1 VIIKTI
7 FYFNTNEMLRAILV
21 DDEESNISSLR
32 EKINRHCP
40 QVEIVTTC
48 DSAEKA
54 IANINSLKPDI
65 VFLDIE
71 MPVMNGFLMLQQL
84 EFKDF
89 ELIFTTAYD
98 HYAIKAIRFSALDYL
113 VKPIEI
119 AELKIAVARA
129 EEKRAGITSANQLE
143 LLLEN
148 LLIKKSNFQKIAVPT
163 TDGLQF
169 IKINDIIYLEANANY
184 THLYLKDAKKYIVC
198 HTLKIF
204 EDMLP
209 ADIFVR
215 VHNSYIINKNFAEK
229 YIRGEG
235 GQVVLSN
242 GSIIDISKR
251 KKAEFLK
258 AFGY

>member
-1 VIIKTI
+1 
-7 FYFNTNEMLRAILV
+7 MLRAILV
-21 DDEESNISSLR
+21 DDEESNISSLK
-32 EKINRHCP
+32 EKIGRHCS
-40 QVEIVTTC
+40 QVEIIGTC
-48 DSAEKA
+48 NSAEKA
-54 IANINSLKPDI
+54 IEAIDSLKPGI

-84 EFKDF
+84 QFRDF
-89 ELIFTTAYD
+89 ELVFTTAYD

-119 AELKIAVARA
+119 GDLKIAVARA
-129 EEKRAGITSANQLE
+129 EEKRAHLTSANQLE

-148 LLIKKSNFQKIAVPT
+148 LLLKRDNFQKIAIPT

-169 IKINDIIYLEANANY
+169 IKVNTIIYLEANANY
-184 THLYLKDAKKYIVC
+184 THIFLEDAKKYIVC
-198 HTLKIF
+198 HTLKEF

-209 ADIFVR
+209 VDTFVR

-242 GSIIDISKR
+242 GSVIDISKR
-251 KKAEFLK
+251 KKTDFLK
-258 AFGY
+258 AFGH

>member
-1 VIIKTI
+1 
-7 FYFNTNEMLRAILV
+7 MLRAILV
-21 DDEESNISSLR
+21 DDEESNISSLK

-40 QVEIVTTC
+40 QVEIIATC
-48 DSAEKA
+48 DNAEKA
-54 IANINSLKPDI
+54 IEAINFLKPDI

-84 EFKDF
+84 EFKNF
-89 ELIFTTAYD
+89 ELVFTTAYD

-119 AELKIAVARA
+119 DELKIAVERA
-129 EEKRAGITSANQLE
+129 EKKRADTTSANQLE

-148 LLIKKSNFQKIAVPT
+148 LLTKKNDFQKIAIPT

-184 THLYLKDAKKYIVC
+184 THIFLEDTKKYIVC
-198 HTLKIF
+198 HTLKDF

-209 ADIFVR
+209 VATFVR

-229 YIRGEG
+229 YIRGDG

-242 GSIIDISKR
+242 GSVIDISKR
-251 KKAEFLK
+251 KKADFLK
-258 AFGY
+258 AFGH